1 MRLDREWLEQRREA
15 LRNDAIDWS
24 TAEALAFGSLI
35 LEGRTVRLSG
45 QDSRR
50 GTFSQRHSVLV
61 DQESGEEYTPLA
73 QLAAEAKGAGRFEI
87 YDSLLSEFAV
97 LGFEYGYSV
106 ADRDALVLWE
116 AQFGDFANGAQVVID
131 QFIAPGE
138 DKWAQQSD
146 LVMLV
151 PHGYE
156 GQGPE
161 HSSARIERFLQLSAE
176 DNWQV
181 VVPSTPAQYF
191 HVLRRQA
198 LSEVKKPLVV
208 FTPKSLLRLKDTF
221 STAADLAEGEFQP
234 AIPDPSPPDNPSRV
248 VLSQGKFYWDLAKA
262 RSEGGPALVR
272 VEQPYPFPAEELRAA
287 IPEGAEV
294 IWAQEEPEN
303 MGSRPFMERELRKLG
318 LEPKAVTRE
327 EALAPPPA
335 ALPCIKVNPTTFS
348 GFSSLRSVALSHGR
362 EPVRG

>member
-1 MRLDREWLEQRREA
+1 MHPKLERQLEQKRES
-15 LRNDAIDWS
+15 LRQDAVDWA

-73 QLAAEAKGAGRFEI
+73 QLAADAKGSGRFEI

-106 ADRDALVLWE
+106 ADENALVLWE
-116 AQFGDFANGAQVVID
+116 AQFGDFNNGAQVIID
-131 QFIAPGE
+131 QFLAAGE
-138 DKWAQQSD
+138 ELWAQQSD
-146 LVMLV
+146 LVMLL

-161 HSSARIERFLQLSAE
+161 HSSARLERFLQLSAE
-176 DNWQV
+176 DNWQI

-191 HVLRRQA
+191 HVLRRQM

-221 STAADLAEGEFQP
+221 STAAEFTEGEFQP
-234 AIPDPSPPDNPSRV
+234 VIADPNPPAKVSRV

-262 RSEGGPALVR
+262 REDKDIALVR
-272 VEQPYPFPAEELRAA
+272 VEQPYPFPGEELRKVL
-287 IPEGAEV
+287 GQWKDAEV
-294 IWAQEEPEN
+294 VWAQEEPEN
-303 MGSRPFMERELRKLG
+303 MGSWPFIERRLRALG
-318 LEPKAVTRE
+318 LEPTAVTRE
-327 EALAPPPA
+327 ESASPATGSLTLHRDEHGRLAA
-335 ALPCIKVNPTTFS
+335 ALLDT
-348 GFSSLRSVALSHGR
+348 
-362 EPVRG
+362 